1 MQHTGPVCVVPGA
14 ADMGTAVAL
23 LLSTGA
29 FLLVKKVRSTFLY
42 VNNI

>member
-29 FLLVKKVRSTFLY
+29 FLLVDTFAFLY
-42 VNNI
+42 VNMNNI